1 MRQDGLWKRGFCYPV
16 IIPQER
22 YGVNKMTIERKEKNN
37 ELVLVL
43 GGRLDTT
50 TAPLLEA
57 ELENLTG
64 VKNLV
69 MDFQMLEYLSSAGLR
84 VLLLAQKKM
93 RQSGKMVVRHV
104 NDTIA
109 EIFEITGFAAIL
121 TIE

>member
-1 MRQDGLWKRGFCYPV
+1 M
-16 IIPQER
+16 
-22 YGVNKMTIERKEKNN
+22 NKMTIERIEKNN

-50 TAPLLEA
+50 TAPMLEA
-57 ELENLTG
+57 ELGNLTG
-64 VKNLV
+64 VNKLV